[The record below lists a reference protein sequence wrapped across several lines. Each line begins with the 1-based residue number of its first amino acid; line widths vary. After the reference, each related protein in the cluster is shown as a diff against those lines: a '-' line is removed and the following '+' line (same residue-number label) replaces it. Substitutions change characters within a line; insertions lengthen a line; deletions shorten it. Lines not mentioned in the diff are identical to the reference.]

1 MGLPFKLLFS
11 RQTAKFITN
20 TTKRQQWLVSAVFSH
35 KFELSHNV
43 YYRYKI
49 YKLLIYNNIIFMARQ
64 NLMG

>member
-1 MGLPFKLLFS
+1 MGLPFKSLHS

-20 TTKRQQWLVSAVFSH
+20 TTKRQQWLFSAIFQYDE
-35 KFELSHNV
+35 ELSHNV
-43 YYRYKI
+43 YYGYKI